1 MTQTIIRA
9 IQRTKLIHN
18 GKTVLFFT
26 QRRSTIHKLVFPSF
40 EGSKSAHILK
50 LKFQIKRFSHACHQL
65 ISSANQHGAFVL
77 DFELQLHRLPQHII
91 PSLSESVTCC
101 TADLGLEPRKVKPRS
116 SADKKFQQ
124 RLVTVNIVTY
134 ATVRTAFL

>member
-9 IQRTKLIHN
+9 VQRTKLIHK

-101 TADLGLEPRKVKPRS
+101 TANLGLEPRKVKPRS

>member
-1 MTQTIIRA
+1 MPVTN
-9 IQRTKLIHN
+9 LY
-18 GKTVLFFT
+18 
-26 QRRSTIHKLVFPSF
+26 RRPTSMEH
-40 EGSKSAHILK
+40 
-50 LKFQIKRFSHACHQL
+50 
-65 ISSANQHGAFVL
+65 
-77 DFELQLHRLPQHII
+77 ELQLHRLPQHII